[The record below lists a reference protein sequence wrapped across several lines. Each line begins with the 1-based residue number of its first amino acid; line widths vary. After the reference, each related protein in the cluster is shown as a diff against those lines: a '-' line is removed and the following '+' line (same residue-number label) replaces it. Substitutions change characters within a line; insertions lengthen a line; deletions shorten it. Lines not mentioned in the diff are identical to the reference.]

1 MKIEKVD
8 QPIYRVEFNEDVL
21 QMLKA
26 ILGNIGLAEMKY
38 IDANMEHYKTVHEF
52 YKLLS
57 TVK

>member
-1 MKIEKVD
+1 MKIEKVS

-21 QMLKA
+21 QMLKS

-38 IDANMEHYKTVHEF
+38 IDANMDYYETVHEF

>member
-8 QPIYRVEFNEDVL
+8 QPLYRVEFGEDVF

-26 ILGNIGLAEMKY
+26 VLGNIGSAEMKY
-38 IDANMEHYKTVHEF
+38 IDANMDYYETVHEF